1 MIIAVI
7 KGVSVLDY
15 KVTIKDF
22 EGPLD
27 LLLHLVKETK
37 MDIYEIDTNIIIEE
51 YLKYIESMQDLNIDI
66 ASEFL
71 VMAAELIHLKSK
83 MLLNIKEETEETD
96 EYTITSEED
105 LKNKIIEY
113 EKFKNMSEVFKSLEA
128 TRNEVY
134 TKVPENLQKIT
145 DTNIVNDGSITIQD
159 LMDAFLAYQNRLKFS
174 KPLNTRITKKELSVS
189 DRKNKIRNILSTKK
203 KVEFTELFEDFSKDY
218 IVVTFLAIL
227 DMSKNS
233 EILLTQTNNFD
244 KIMIEKR

>member
-1 MIIAVI
+1 M
-7 KGVSVLDY
+7 DY
-15 KVTIKDF
+15 KITINDL

-37 MDIYEIDTNIIIEE
+37 MDIYEIDTSVIIEE
-51 YLKYIESMQDLNIDI
+51 YLKYIENMQDLNIDI

-96 EYTITSEED
+96 EYSIVSEED

-113 EKFKNMSEVFKSLEA
+113 EKFKNMSEIFKSLEE

-134 TKVPENLQKIT
+134 TKVPENLSKIT
-145 DTNIVNDGSITIQD
+145 DTTITNDGSITLQD
-159 LMDAFLAYQNRLKFS
+159 LIDAFTNFQNRLQYS
-174 KPLNTRITKKELSVS
+174 KPLNTRITKKELSVAKRRES
-189 DRKNKIRNILSTKK
+189 IRNILSEKN
-203 KVEFTELFEDFSKDY
+203 KVEFTELFEQFDKPY

-227 DMSKNS
+227 DMSKND
-233 EILLTQTNNFD
+233 EILLTQENNFD

>member
-1 MIIAVI
+1 MN
-7 KGVSVLDY
+7 Y
-15 KVTIKDF
+15 KITIKDF

-37 MDIYEIDTNIIIEE
+37 MDIYEIDTSIIIEE

-83 MLLNIKEETEETD
+83 MLINIKDEVEETD
-96 EYTITSEED
+96 EYSINSEED

-113 EKFKNMSEVFKSLEA
+113 EKFKTMSELFKDLEA

-134 TKVPENLQKIT
+134 TKVPENLGKIT
-145 DTNIVNDGSITIQD
+145 DTTLVNDGSVTLDD
-159 LMDAFLAYQNRLKFS
+159 LLNAFLAYQQRIKLA
-174 KPLNTRITKKELSVS
+174 KPVNTRITKKELSVS
-189 DRKNKIRNILSTKK
+189 DRRKNIRNILSTKK
-203 KVEFTELFEDFSKDY
+203 KVEFTELFEEVSKDY

-227 DMSKNS
+227 DMSKND
-233 EILLTQTNNFD
+233 EIKLTQENNFD

>member
-1 MIIAVI
+1 M
-7 KGVSVLDY
+7 VLDY
-15 KVTIKDF
+15 KITINDF

-37 MDIYEIDTNIIIEE
+37 MDIYEIDTSVIIEE

-83 MLLNIKEETEETD
+83 MLINIKEETEETD
-96 EYTITSEED
+96 EYSINSEED

-113 EKFKNMSEVFKSLEA
+113 EKFKNMSELFKDLEA
-128 TRNEVY
+128 TRSEVY
-134 TKVPENLQKIT
+134 TKVPENLGKIT
-145 DTNIVNDGSITIQD
+145 DTTLVNDGSVTIDD
-159 LMDAFLAYQNRLKFS
+159 LMNAFLAYQQRLKLA
-174 KPLNTRITKKELSVS
+174 KPVNTRITKKELSVS
-189 DRKNKIRNILSTKK
+189 DRRKNIRNILSTRK

-227 DMSKNS
+227 DMSKS
-233 EILLTQTNNFD
+233 DEILLTQENNFD

>member
-1 MIIAVI
+1 M
-7 KGVSVLDY
+7 DY
-15 KVTIKDF
+15 KITINDF

-37 MDIYEIDTNIIIEE
+37 MDIYEIDTSVIIEE
-51 YLKYIESMQDLNIDI
+51 YLKYIENMQDLNIDI

-96 EYTITSEED
+96 EYSIVSEED

-113 EKFKNMSEVFKSLEA
+113 EKFKNMSEIFKSLEE

-134 TKVPENLQKIT
+134 TKVPENLSKIT
-145 DTNIVNDGSITIQD
+145 DTTITNDGSITLQD
-159 LMDAFLAYQNRLKFS
+159 LIDAFTNFQNRLQYS
-174 KPLNTRITKKELSVS
+174 KPLNTRITKKELSVAKRRES
-189 DRKNKIRNILSTKK
+189 IRNILSEKN
-203 KVEFTELFEDFSKDY
+203 KVEFTELFEQFDKPY

-227 DMSKNS
+227 DMSKND
-233 EILLTQTNNFD
+233 EILLTQENNFD

>member
-1 MIIAVI
+1 M
-7 KGVSVLDY
+7 DY
-15 KVTIKDF
+15 KITINDF

-27 LLLHLVKETK
+27 LLLHLVKEMK
-37 MDIYEIDTNIIIEE
+37 MDIYEIDTSVIIEE
-51 YLKYIESMQDLNIDI
+51 YLKYIENMQDLNIDI

-96 EYTITSEED
+96 EYSIVSEED

-113 EKFKNMSEVFKSLEA
+113 EKFKNMSEIFKSLEE

-134 TKVPENLQKIT
+134 TKVPENLSKIT
-145 DTNIVNDGSITIQD
+145 DTTITNDGSISLQD
-159 LMDAFLAYQNRLKFS
+159 LIDAFTSFQSRLKYS
-174 KPLNTRITKKELSVS
+174 KPLNTRITKKELSVAKRRES
-189 DRKNKIRNILSTKK
+189 IRNILSKK
-203 KVEFTELFEDFSKDY
+203 NKVEFEELFEQFDKSY

-227 DMSKNS
+227 DMSKND
-233 EILLTQTNNFD
+233 EILLTQENNFD

>member
-1 MIIAVI
+1 M
-7 KGVSVLDY
+7 DY
-15 KVTIKDF
+15 KITINDF

-37 MDIYEIDTNIIIEE
+37 MDIYEIDTSVIIEE
-51 YLKYIESMQDLNIDI
+51 YLKYIENMQDLNIDI

-96 EYTITSEED
+96 EYSIVSEED

-113 EKFKNMSEVFKSLEA
+113 EKFKNMSEIFKSLEE

-134 TKVPENLQKIT
+134 TKVPENLSKIT
-145 DTNIVNDGSITIQD
+145 DTTITNDGSITLQD
-159 LMDAFLAYQNRLKFS
+159 LIDAFTNFQNRLQYS
-174 KPLNTRITKKELSVS
+174 KPLNTRITKKELSVAKRRES
-189 DRKNKIRNILSTKK
+189 IRNILSEKN
-203 KVEFTELFEDFSKDY
+203 KVEFTELFEQFDKPY

-227 DMSKNS
+227 DMSKND
-233 EILLTQTNNFD
+233 EILLTQENNYD

>member
-1 MIIAVI
+1 M
-7 KGVSVLDY
+7 VLDY
-15 KVTIKDF
+15 KITINDF

-37 MDIYEIDTNIIIEE
+37 MDIYEIDTSVIIEE

-83 MLLNIKEETEETD
+83 MLINIKEETEETD
-96 EYTITSEED
+96 EYSINSEED

-113 EKFKNMSEVFKSLEA
+113 EKFKNMSELFKDLEA
-128 TRNEVY
+128 NRSEVY
-134 TKVPENLQKIT
+134 TKVPENLGKIT
-145 DTNIVNDGSITIQD
+145 DTTLVNDGSVTIDD
-159 LMDAFLAYQNRLKFS
+159 LMNAFLAYQQRLKLA
-174 KPLNTRITKKELSVS
+174 KPVNTRITKKELSVS
-189 DRKNKIRNILSTKK
+189 DRRKNIRNILSTRK
-203 KVEFTELFEDFSKDY
+203 KVEFTELFEDFSRDY

-227 DMSKNS
+227 DMSKS
-233 EILLTQTNNFD
+233 DEILLTQENNFD

>member
-1 MIIAVI
+1 VIIAVI